1 MENLKDVLGPE
12 FEQMVVDEVDMK
24 EPEIGEKRDISV
36 SESIS
41 FLLWEQK
48 DLEQEIALCKH
59 VA

>member
-41 FLLWEQK
+41 FLL
-48 DLEQEIALCKH
+48 
-59 VA
+59 